1 MPGMNAPMGIL
12 TVPIWVAGAASAVF
26 LVSIVLA
33 IGKAGA
39 AALIASLFRVAI
51 VALGVYAGWVYLQRA
66 ALQDQ
71 AAERRSLDERSA
83 ALMARAIAPGLALS
97 CLDGLAGEA
106 VEVACEKAVFASPEA
121 VAAAVSYVMAQLGLL
136 AEGTEHAERNDTAYR
151 AELVALRATI
161 ELDRFGIVAHAL
173 SRRDGCTVERCD
185 ALMRLHDTSHVLANM
200 SDGIF
205 DEQVAKYTAS
215 WNSPS
220 HPKPAEAAGPAVAV
234 VAPAAPIATN
244 PTPSPATVAPR
255 YDFPSSRS
263 IPPVNIMAPEPPE
276 PRQPA
281 AASDAQTPAPGAAN
295 GRPATTP
302 LPPRR
307 PPRPAAPSSG

>member
-12 TVPIWVAGAASAVF
+12 TVPIWVAGAASVVF
-26 LVSIVLA
+26 LVAIVLA

-200 SDGIF
+200 SDRIF
-205 DEQVAKYTAS
+205 DELVAKYTAS

-220 HPKPAEAAGPAVAV
+220 HPGPAEAAGPAVAV
-234 VAPAAPIATN
+234 VAPAAPIWEF
-244 PTPSPATVAPR
+244 PA
-255 YDFPSSRS
+255 
-263 IPPVNIMAPEPPE
+263 M
-276 PRQPA
+276 
-281 AASDAQTPAPGAAN
+281 
-295 GRPATTP
+295 
-302 LPPRR
+302 
-307 PPRPAAPSSG
+307 